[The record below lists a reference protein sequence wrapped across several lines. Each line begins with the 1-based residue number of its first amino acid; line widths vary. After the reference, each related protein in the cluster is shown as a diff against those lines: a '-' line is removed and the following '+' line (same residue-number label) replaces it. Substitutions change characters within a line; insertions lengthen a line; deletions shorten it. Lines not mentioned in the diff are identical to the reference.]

1 MIGRNPNSR
10 YLFLKELIKCM
21 PTKNRLTFWRAI
33 LLFIIKNMVT
43 TNIGSPNKY
52 LNTYTIVKNKGI
64 LFILNSNI
72 SMGSSILSKA
82 FEPNTFDFISK
93 SQGNIFVDVGAYSG
107 VYSLLASKN
116 FSKIIAIEPNPSI
129 LPTLKTN
136 IHINNIKNI
145 ELLEIAASD
154 SNSKI
159 KLYKGLSTSTYSIKK
174 DYFLRENNGIY
185 FNVVGLRLDKILR
198 NYSYID
204 LIKIDV
210 EGAELN
216 VLKGL
221 SGVLYKINSIIIETQ
236 HKDKQNIMCIL
247 SKFESRILD
256 SGDVI
261 DIILFTKKRHT

>member
-1 MIGRNPNSR
+1 
-10 YLFLKELIKCM
+10 
-21 PTKNRLTFWRAI
+21 
-33 LLFIIKNMVT
+33 MVT
-43 TNIGSPNKY
+43 TNICSPNKY

-72 SMGSSILSKA
+72 RMGSSILSKA

-185 FNVVGLRLDKILR
+185 FNVVGLRLDRILR

-216 VLKGL
+216 VLKEPTNQL
-221 SGVLYKINSIIIETQ
+221 T
-236 HKDKQNIMCIL
+236 
-247 SKFESRILD
+247 F
-256 SGDVI
+256 
-261 DIILFTKKRHT
+261 